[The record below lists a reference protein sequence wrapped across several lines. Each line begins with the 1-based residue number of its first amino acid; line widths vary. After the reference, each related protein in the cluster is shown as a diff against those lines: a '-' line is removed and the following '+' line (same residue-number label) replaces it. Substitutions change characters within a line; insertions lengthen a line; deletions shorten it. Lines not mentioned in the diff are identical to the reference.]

1 MSASSVHDRDF
12 GNAVQSSTT
21 GDTGLSLDPLGDL
34 GWSYALDPLGRH
46 ETDELSLPSD
56 RLTALAG
63 LSELAEDANIESAS
77 LDMLTPAERR
87 AQSNKLAQRRARARK
102 KARAEG
108 AEAQLAV
115 TSAELQ
121 ELQNKQKALQA
132 RNSLLEKIVQL
143 EQPQHQQQQP
153 AETQALFPA
162 PVSFMNMQN
171 RSPTTHKSNLAKAL
185 YLQDF
190 QDLRKVCGFKDLPG
204 PAAKLLATQKAVKL
218 TVHPDKEQI
227 IHLEDFAKISLNTLA
242 KIYTVSSLLT
252 PVSCMRHT

>member
-1 MSASSVHDRDF
+1 MQDRDF

-21 GDTGLSLDPLGDL
+21 SDTGLSLDPLGDL
-34 GWSYALDPLGRH
+34 GWSYALDPLGGQQP
-46 ETDELSLPSD
+46 DELSFSSD

-63 LSELAEDANIESAS
+63 LPELAEDANVESAS
-77 LDMLTPAERR
+77 LDMLNPAERR

-115 TSAELQ
+115 TYAELQ

-143 EQPQHQQQQP
+143 EKPQQQQQP

-162 PVSFMNMQN
+162 PVSFLHDAE
-171 RSPTTHKSNLAKAL
+171 PLTSN
-185 YLQDF
+185 
-190 QDLRKVCGFKDLPG
+190 
-204 PAAKLLATQKAVKL
+204 T
-218 TVHPDKEQI
+218 
-227 IHLEDFAKISLNTLA
+227 
-242 KIYTVSSLLT
+242 
-252 PVSCMRHT
+252 